1 MFQFGLKRISF
12 KKHTLI
18 IWSKCIAQATVCF
31 MGTQKGLLN
40 FLVHFPSCSGGDC
53 CRVLLNAAA
62 AAASCCARVKTQR
75 WCSRQQLIVE
85 NFVRNKSLLCF
96 VLFSCFFSESC
107 FTNVI
112 VLSFI
117 EIYKVRHH
125 LFNHSWIPDTDV
137 IVFFCQHSYF

>member
-1 MFQFGLKRISF
+1 MYSSDHSVLHGYTKRPTQFFGVFSVLFRWW
-12 KKHTLI
+12 L
-18 IWSKCIAQATVCF
+18 
-31 MGTQKGLLN
+31 
-40 FLVHFPSCSGGDC
+40 
-53 CRVLLNAAA
+53 LLNAAA
-62 AAASCCARVKTQR
+62 AAGCCARVKTQR
-75 WCSRQQLIVE
+75 WYASRQQLIVE

-137 IVFFCQHSYF
+137 ILFFLSTLLFLRHT